1 MKGGVKMPKISLE
14 ISLEAARVNAKL
26 TQKELAKEL
35 GISNVTVVNWEKGVT
50 EPTLSQLRKIS
61 QLSGIPMDFIYVPD
75 KSN

>member
-1 MKGGVKMPKISLE
+1 MQE
-14 ISLEAARVNAKL
+14 RVNAKL
-26 TQKELAKEL
+26 TQKELAEEL

>member
-1 MKGGVKMPKISLE
+1 MPK